1 MGLAELAAWPSIDKY
16 SAGRGLPALA
26 GHLQL
31 CVLYAKWL
39 NTKAITHGSIIAHGD
54 TYTF

>member
-1 MGLAELAAWPSIDKY
+1 MGLAEIAAWPSIDKY